1 MRISDWS
8 SDVCSSDLPKRL
20 VVRNGQADRVV
31 DGFHVA
37 ASVRMR
43 GAPSKS
49 GSNARV
55 PESAN
60 PAHPSRTLE
69 NWRKSWMHPCVR
81 CVSELLARCVA
92 SQPRNLV
99 IAATVS
105 GMSQSLPAKGAQA
118 VAGFA
123 GKAIAG
129 RVGAFVWHGVGLA
142 LAESPCRDHRLG
154 DGVGNA
160 PVDFFRCA
168 AAGAKIILAD
178 PCERYILNCL
188 LHPLVQHLR
197 LKRVQMRRD
206 DAGRSGE
213 RRVGKEGGSTCKCRW
228 WPTPKKKNT
237 VTL

>member
-81 CVSELLARCVA
+81 WVSELLPRCVS
-92 SQPRNLV
+92 SQPPHLV
-99 IAATVS
+99 LAAPES
-105 GMSQSLPAKGAQA
+105 GMSHSLPAQ
-118 VAGFA
+118 VANPLA
-123 GKAIAG
+123 GCTG
-129 RVGAFVWHGVGLA
+129 
-142 LAESPCRDHRLG
+142 
-154 DGVGNA
+154 
-160 PVDFFRCA
+160 
-168 AAGAKIILAD
+168 
-178 PCERYILNCL
+178 
-188 LHPLVQHLR
+188 
-197 LKRVQMRRD
+197 
-206 DAGRSGE
+206 
-213 RRVGKEGGSTCKCRW
+213 T
-228 WPTPKKKNT
+228 
-237 VTL
+237 